1 MLNEVKQLQIDFSLP
16 LGMTARPHLVAVQRP
31 SPLQGEGCF
40 GRAETG

>member
-31 SPLQGEGCF
+31 SPLQGEGRF
-40 GRAETG
+40 DNVKTG